1 MRRALVTAQVAISV
15 LVLATGFLFL
25 RNLLRATAIS
35 PGFDLRHTVRAE
47 VNLPP
52 LEYRNLH
59 RINAYAEQAVR
70 RLSAIPGIQA
80 AAAACIIPFTDS
92 WRMASDLVFP
102 DTGEQVHA
110 QFHWNAVTPTYFDAI
125 GIPILAGRTFPA
137 GQSGGR
143 RLAIVNRAFVEQ
155 YLGRRNPVG
164 AVFRWGRDGDIYQIV
179 AMVETTKN
187 ITIGEAPR
195 PQMYVP
201 LSQSKDER
209 TRIQFVMRSATL
221 PAAQLQPVRNT
232 LRQLEP
238 AAGLEVATLYSS
250 IGVAFLPSQV
260 GAALL
265 GSLGVLGLALAMI
278 GLYGVLVYSVTR
290 QTHEIGVRIAIGA
303 SRMRIGRMILL
314 EALKL
319 VSAGSAIGIFVAIF
333 AMRPLAIFLVP
344 GLQPDDPLS
353 LVSVVA
359 CFAVIALVAVFGPM
373 RRALGIDPAQC
384 FRYE

>member
-1 MRRALVTAQVAISV
+1 
-15 LVLATGFLFL
+15 
-25 RNLLRATAIS
+25 
-35 PGFDLRHTVRAE
+35 
-47 VNLPP
+47 
-52 LEYRNLH
+52 
-59 RINAYAEQAVR
+59 
-70 RLSAIPGIQA
+70 
-80 AAAACIIPFTDS
+80 
-92 WRMASDLVFP
+92 
-102 DTGEQVHA
+102 
-110 QFHWNAVTPTYFDAI
+110 
-125 GIPILAGRTFPA
+125 
-137 GQSGGR
+137 
-143 RLAIVNRAFVEQ
+143 
-155 YLGRRNPVG
+155 
-164 AVFRWGRDGDIYQIV
+164 
-179 AMVETTKN
+179 
-187 ITIGEAPR
+187 
-195 PQMYVP
+195 MYVP